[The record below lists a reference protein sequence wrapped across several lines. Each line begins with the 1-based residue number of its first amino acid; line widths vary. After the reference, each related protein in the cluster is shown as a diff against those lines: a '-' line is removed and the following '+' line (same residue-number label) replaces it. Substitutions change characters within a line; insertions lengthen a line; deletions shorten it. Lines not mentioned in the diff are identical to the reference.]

1 MLVAFRVDASPAI
14 GLGHVK
20 RCLSLAHALA
30 ATGARVVF
38 VARDLGVDVR
48 GMVATAG
55 FEILVLPR
63 PTGSMPSSQVPHGHW
78 AEVDAALDVRQTVA
92 ALADRR
98 CDWLVVDHY
107 AFDADWHRQVADAT
121 GARLAVIDDV
131 ADRPLHADVLIDHNH
146 CDDHRRKYGSR
157 LATGTPILGG
167 PRFALLGP
175 AYGTAPR
182 YVLHAEVRSIG
193 IFMGG
198 ADAGGLSAVAW
209 RACREVAGFD
219 GPIEIVTTRESPRL
233 GELQR
238 TVADD
243 AHTTL
248 RLDLPSLHEFF
259 SRHDLQIG
267 AGGGATWERCCIGAP
282 SIVVIAADNQA
293 VVADALQSL
302 EIAEVIPQTVT
313 AFDIG
318 HALCKLIPDA
328 GTRRAMASRS
338 RQLVDG
344 RGALRAALWL
354 LADELVLRPA
364 EVADAEITYQWRNHE
379 STRAASLDSRPI
391 AWSDHREWW
400 RNSLANPTRH
410 VWISSVG
417 QVDVGVIRFD
427 DDQDV
432 SVVSL
437 YLDPSL
443 LGLRLGSAM
452 LRAGE
457 LARSRLA
464 PPPARLA
471 ATVRRNNAQSRR
483 LFESAGYQFVD
494 DEHCSKAV
502 VAAHTRPGAWK

>member
-55 FEILVLPR
+55 FDILVLPR

-182 YVLHAEVRSIG
+182 YDLHAEVRSIG

-198 ADAGGLSAVAW
+198 ADAGGFSAVAW

-238 TVADD
+238 TVAGDER
-243 AHTTL
+243 TTL
-248 RLDLPSLHEFF
+248 SLDLPSLHEFF

-282 SIVVIAADNQA
+282 TAAAAVASNQRA
-293 VVADALQSL
+293 VLEPLQGLGVLRVCEPTEAAIGAECRSL
-302 EIAEVIPQTVT
+302 
-313 AFDIG
+313 IG
-318 HALCKLIPDA
+318 QPELRRALCE
-328 GTRRAMASRS
+328 RAQR
-338 RQLVDG
+338 LVDG
-344 RGALRAALWL
+344 QGAAR
-354 LADELVLRPA
+354 
-364 EVADAEITYQWRNHE
+364 VATFLIE
-379 STRAASLDSRPI
+379 SCSTSASSAPTHATR
-391 AWSDHREWW
+391 
-400 RNSLANPTRH
+400 
-410 VWISSVG
+410 
-417 QVDVGVIRFD
+417 
-427 DDQDV
+427 
-432 SVVSL
+432 
-437 YLDPSL
+437 
-443 LGLRLGSAM
+443 
-452 LRAGE
+452 
-457 LARSRLA
+457 
-464 PPPARLA
+464 
-471 ATVRRNNAQSRR
+471 
-483 LFESAGYQFVD
+483 
-494 DEHCSKAV
+494 
-502 VAAHTRPGAWK
+502 